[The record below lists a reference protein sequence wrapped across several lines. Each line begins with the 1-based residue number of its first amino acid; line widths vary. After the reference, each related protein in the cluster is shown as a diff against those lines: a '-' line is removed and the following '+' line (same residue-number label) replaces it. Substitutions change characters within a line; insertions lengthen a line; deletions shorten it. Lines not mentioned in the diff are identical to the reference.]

1 MNIEQRT
8 NVSTRSTPLTQPHD
22 HGDPHDR
29 TPVTHLCPT
38 YPAQHT
44 VEKHQHE
51 RAQLLYAV
59 QGLMVVTT
67 DQGSWTV
74 PPQQAVW
81 IPPNLQHEVTM
92 PCAVVMRSL
101 FIRRDLAQEHFTDCR
116 VVEVTP
122 LLREL
127 IARLVTLPHDNTPQL
142 ERLMAVLLDEIKQ
155 LKSPPLHLPAPLDN
169 RLRSITEALMADPAN
184 NIELQ
189 QWART
194 VGASSRTLSRL
205 FERETGMSFSQ
216 WRQQLRL
223 LTAIERLTAGQ
234 SVTTVALELGYQS
247 PSAFIAM
254 FRRALGSPPGKY
266 VNPVRA

>member
-1 MNIEQRT
+1 MCKH
-8 NVSTRSTPLTQPHD
+8 PKKLTDKSAPD
-22 HGDPHDR
+22 ADP
-29 TPVTHLCPT
+29 PVTHLTPT
-38 YPAQHT
+38 YPAHHH

-67 DQGSWTV
+67 DQGSWSV

-81 IPPNLQHEVTM
+81 IPPDLIHQVSM
-92 PCAVVMRSL
+92 PCDVVMHSL
-101 FIRRDLAQEHFTDCR
+101 YIRRDIAGEHFTDCR

-127 IARLVTLPHDNTPQL
+127 IARLVTINQNNTPQL
-142 ERLMAVLLDEIKQ
+142 ERLMSVLLDEIKQ
-155 LKSPPLHLPAPLDN
+155 LESPPLYLPAPQDS
-169 RLRSITEALMADPAN
+169 RLRSITETLTANPAN
-184 NIELQ
+184 DTELQ
-189 QWART
+189 QWAKT

-205 FERETGMSFSQ
+205 FERETGMSFSS

-223 LTAIERLTAGQ
+223 LTAIERLTSGQ

-254 FRRALGSPPGKY
+254 FRRTLGSPPGKY
-266 VNPVRA
+266 TKSA